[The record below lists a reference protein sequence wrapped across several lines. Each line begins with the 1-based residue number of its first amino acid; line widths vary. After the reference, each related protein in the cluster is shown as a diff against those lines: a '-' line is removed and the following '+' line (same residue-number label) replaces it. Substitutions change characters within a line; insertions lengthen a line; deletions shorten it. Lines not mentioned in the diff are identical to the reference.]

1 MSESKFY
8 RIIRQLNSGLDEKH
22 YIATPGKA
30 PQHISQKNFMEYTP
44 NDIPN
49 QRIKKRKTTRK
60 TTRNNKEQPAKGN
73 GE

>member
-30 PQHISQKNFMEYTP
+30 PQHISQRNFMEYTP

-49 QRIKKRKTTRK
+49 QRIKKRKTTR
-60 TTRNNKEQPAKGN
+60 NNKEQPAKGN